1 MNTIKLR
8 QRGVLTLPKNIRESL
23 NLSEGDVFS
32 VSQVGER
39 IVLERPLGDAE
50 LLRAIKRSLSEIKQ
64 GKYIEFGSIK
74 KFKKKLSQYES

>member
-1 MNTIKLR
+1 MNTIKLQ

-32 VSQVGER
+32 VSQVGEK

-50 LLRAIKRSLSEIKQ
+50 LLRDIKHSLSEIKQ

-74 KFKKKLSQYES
+74 EFKKKLSQYEN